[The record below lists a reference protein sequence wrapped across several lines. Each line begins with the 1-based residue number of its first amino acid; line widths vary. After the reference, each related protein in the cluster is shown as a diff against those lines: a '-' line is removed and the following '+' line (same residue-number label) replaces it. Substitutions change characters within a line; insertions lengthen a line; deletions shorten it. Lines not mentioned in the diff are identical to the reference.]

1 MSPIAR
7 DGRHWAGRDDAM
19 ISVALSSSDRLF
31 LTKAEAGRLA
41 NQLRQELVCRT
52 ADRTGDLVVVADLS
66 LTAVEAWGL
75 VDRLNSITDETIDW
89 QNEGF

>member
-19 ISVALSSSDRLF
+19 ISIALSPSDRLY
-31 LTKAEAGRLA
+31 LTQTEADRLA
-41 NQLRQELVCRT
+41 EQVRQELVCRI
-52 ADRTGDLVVVADLS
+52 ADRTDDPVVVADIL
-66 LTAVEAWGL
+66 LTVAEAWQL
-75 VDRLNSITDETIDW
+75 VDELVPIDAEVDW